1 MILYTFHFDEAHPI
15 NSISVLHANLIDA
28 YEHVRL
34 ILGEHF
40 VRDYLVSINISH

>member
-1 MILYTFHFDEAHPI
+1 MILFTFLFDESHSI
-15 NSISVLHANLIDA
+15 NSISLQHDNLIDA
-28 YEHVRL
+28 YEHVMF